1 MNINWYYTCFG
12 LELLLFGPLV
22 AAVGSEELPPTSPLQ
37 LLLLWP
43 IFPHVLHLFAIPK
56 LLLCSLLGSL
66 GSLALFF
73 LGLSGGLLFIGG
85 YTGGSP
91 VGVHIF

>member
-1 MNINWYYTCFG
+1 M
-12 LELLLFGPLV
+12 FGPLAV
-22 AAVGSEELPPTSPLQ
+22 AIGNEKLPPASPLQ

-43 IFPHVLHLFAIPK
+43 VFPYDLHLFAILKP
-56 LLLCSLLGSL
+56 LLCLLLGSL

-73 LGLSGGLLFIGG
+73 LGLPGDYLFIRGC
-85 YTGGSP
+85 TGGSP